1 MTASGASS
9 VRIGRLAVI
18 GAALLW
24 SSSGLFAKSA
34 FFADW
39 PESYRGVLLAA
50 WRALFA
56 GLVLLPWVRRPRWHP
71 LLAPLVV
78 VFALMSG
85 SYLSAVV
92 LTTAANAI
100 WLQATSPWW
109 VMIFTLLLFRSWP
122 HRREWIPLACA
133 GLGVGL
139 ILICELGPWTAG
151 WSTLVRPYGRVGV
164 LLGLG
169 SGAFFGAV
177 AMLMRGLRSEDGAWL
192 VVVPHLATAALLSP
206 WVVLAGVWPSGQQWL
221 VLAAFGTFQMA
232 IPYRLFT
239 WGLGSVSAQ
248 EALLLGLLEPVLMP
262 LWVYL
267 AGQETPQWWT
277 VVGAGFILAGLIW
290 RYGVMEM
297 WQKNDVPSPS

>member
-1 MTASGASS
+1 MRASGAGS
-9 VRIGRLAVI
+9 VRMGRLAII

-39 PESYRGVLLAA
+39 PESWRGLQLAA

-56 GLVLLPWVRRPRWHP
+56 GLVLLPWVRRPRWNP
-71 LLAPLVV
+71 LLVPLVA

-109 VMIFTLLLFRSWP
+109 VLIFTFLLFGTWP
-122 HRREWIPLACA
+122 DRRQWLPLIFA

-139 ILICELGPWTAG
+139 ILSCELGPWTAG
-151 WSTLVRPYGRVGV
+151 SNSLLRPYGRMGV
-164 LLGLG
+164 LLGLA
-169 SGAFFGAV
+169 SGAFFGAT
-177 AMLMRGLRSEDGAWL
+177 AMLMRALRTEDGAWL
-192 VVVPHLATAALLSP
+192 VAVPHLATAALLAP
-206 WVVLAGVWPSGQQWL
+206 WALRHGIWPTGWQWL
-221 VLAAFGTFQMA
+221 VLAAFGTLQMA

-239 WGLGSVSAQ
+239 WGLRTVSAQ

-267 AGQETPQWWT
+267 AGQETPAWWT
-277 VVGAGFILAGLIW
+277 LLGAGFILVGLVW
-290 RYGVMEM
+290 RYVFLEN
-297 WQKNDVPSPS
+297 WHKNQLPPAP

>member
-1 MTASGASS
+1 MRASGAGS
-9 VRIGRLAVI
+9 VRMGRLAVI

-39 PESYRGVLLAA
+39 PESSRGLLLAA
-50 WRALFA
+50 WGALFA

-71 LLAPLVV
+71 LLVPLVA

-109 VMIFTLLLFRSWP
+109 VLIFTLLLFRTGP
-122 HRREWIPLACA
+122 NPREWIPLIFA

-139 ILICELGPWTAG
+139 ILTCELGPWTAG
-151 WSTLVRPYGRVGV
+151 WTTLIRPYGRLGV
-164 LLGLG
+164 LLGLA
-169 SGAFFGAV
+169 SGAFFGAT

-192 VVVPHLATAALLSP
+192 VVVPHLATAVLLAP
-206 WVVLAGVWPSGQQWL
+206 WAVWQGVWPTGWQWL

-239 WGLGSVSAQ
+239 WGLRSVSAQ

-267 AGQETPQWWT
+267 AGQETPAWWT
-277 VVGAGFILAGLIW
+277 LLGAGLILIGLVC
-290 RYGVMEM
+290 RYGLLEM
-297 WQKNDVPSPS
+297 LQKNNLPSQP